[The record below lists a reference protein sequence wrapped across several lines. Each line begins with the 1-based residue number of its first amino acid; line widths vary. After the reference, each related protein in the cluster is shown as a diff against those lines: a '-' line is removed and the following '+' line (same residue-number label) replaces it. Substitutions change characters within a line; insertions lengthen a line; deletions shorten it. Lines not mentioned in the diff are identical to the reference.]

1 MRTIHYLL
9 ILLCYAHIVK
19 VMAQVV
25 EFHGSL
31 WMWSWA
37 QCSTMLNIIIFQPE
51 FNKGSSVN
59 YLSPLS
65 VIKTLNL
72 FFSSLP

>member
-31 WMWSWA
+31 SKWSWA
-37 QCSTMLNIIIFQPE
+37 QCSTMLNIIIFQPILI
-51 FNKGSSVN
+51 KVVQSTTYHH
-59 YLSPLS
+59 YLSSKP
-65 VIKTLNL
+65 
-72 FFSSLP
+72 